1 MIIEIAPFDLVDGN
15 RYIPADVVGRM
26 YRDAVECEITKQ
38 LTPEARAGTANNEAH
53 EITSIDGDIPS
64 EMVQRLYKMARVDQ
78 PAPLIDVSV
87 VLRDPMGQP
96 FDDHRAIVSVRAGRS
111 PTVGFTAASIGLA
124 RALFMVKDAAVE
136 IIDLVDPP
144 FEQWFPLPKETAA

>member
-26 YRDAVECEITKQ
+26 YRDTVERDLASALPVIK
-38 LTPEARAGTANNEAH
+38 PG
-53 EITSIDGDIPS
+53 SIDNDPWDP
-64 EMVQRLYKMARVDQ
+64 K
-78 PAPLIDVSV
+78 VSV
-87 VLRDPMGQP
+87 VLYEKAHGNLEGY
-96 FDDHRAIVSVRAGRS
+96 RALITVRAGRG
-111 PTVGFTAASIGLA
+111 PAAGFTAASIGLA

-144 FEQWFPLPKETAA
+144 FEEWFPRPQEAAP